1 MQHHRRQRNCRLQE
15 SARGCD
21 NRRQPEESDGRPACG
36 ECCAAVWLM
45 PFRIPEPGY
54 CWERRENPPVPCLGD
69 SFRKNLQIFR
79 LDQSKHDHRKTGTV
93 PYIKVEGPWLWL
105 WERNLRRPG
114 SRGAFPDIP
123 VIPPSA
129 GTQDLSSGPAGGFH
143 SHSREHPPRRWPP
156 AGLLRLLQKTPR
168 RRWRKRPEAPAPDQR
183 PQIRPSGCAGICLL
197 GQGHP
202 AAESR
207 HSWPR

>member
-1 MQHHRRQRNCRLQE
+1 MQCRNCSRQMQSRLQDRRRQRNCRLQDHRRQRNCRLQDHRRQRNCRLQE

-36 ECCAAVWLM
+36 ECCVAVWLM

-93 PYIKVEGPWLWL
+93 YKS
-105 WERNLRRPG
+105 RRTLALAVG
-114 SRGAFPDIP
+114 KES
-123 VIPPSA
+123 
-129 GTQDLSSGPAGGFH
+129 
-143 SHSREHPPRRWPP
+143 
-156 AGLLRLLQKTPR
+156 
-168 RRWRKRPEAPAPDQR
+168 
-183 PQIRPSGCAGICLL
+183 
-197 GQGHP
+197 P
-202 AAESR
+202 AAR
-207 HSWPR
+207 QPRSFS